1 MKLIKIYGKEDMS
14 EFVKFEIAKEIR
26 KIKKEMLTQMKEM
39 IEPLEKELI
48 LIKIKTDDIEK
59 IVEIKDENKEYFG

>member
-14 EFVKFEIAKEIR
+14 EFVKLEIAKEIR

-39 IEPLEKELI
+39 IEPLENELI
-48 LIKIKTDDIEK
+48 LIKIKLGDIEK